1 MHKALDLEALRA
13 TLHGAPI
20 GHTIHYHSSVTSTMP
35 LAHALAAD
43 PTVRSGTIVV
53 AEEQTAGRG
62 RLQRRWETPPG
73 TALLVSL
80 LLKAPLPVEPTQVP
94 MVAGLALVQAC
105 ISWQPQL
112 AGQVGLKW
120 PNDLLLGRD
129 PRRPAKVAGILVE
142 SSYRGSEVGHV
153 VAGMGLNV
161 LQMPEQLPQALP
173 DAPPPTSL
181 RHFLTTQMES
191 TANAHWDRT
200 ALLIALCRAWAEL
213 LQPAQ
218 QPLLVDKWRAHLWTL
233 GQPVAVHGQGG
244 AGVIYGVAVDINGVG
259 HLVVEEP
266 TGQRHTFAAGDVS
279 LRSAPAAAGE

>member
-1 MHKALDLEALRA
+1 MYRALDLEALRA
-13 TLHGAPI
+13 ALHGAPI

-43 PTVRSGTIVV
+43 PAVRSGTIVV

-80 LLKAPLPVEPTQVP
+80 LLKAPLPVDPTQVP
-94 MVAGLALVQAC
+94 MMAGLALAQAC
-105 ISWQPQL
+105 IAWQPQL

-120 PNDLLLGRD
+120 PNDLLLASDSRC
-129 PRRPAKVAGILVE
+129 PAKVAGILVE
-142 SSYRGSEVGHV
+142 SSYRGSAVGHV

-161 LQMPEQLPQALP
+161 LQTPDQLPPALP

-181 RHFLTTQMES
+181 RHFLATQVES
-191 TANAHWDRT
+191 TTDAQWDRT
-200 ALLIALCRAWAEL
+200 ALLIALCRAWAAL

-233 GQPVAVHGQGG
+233 GQSVVVHGQGDTG
-244 AGVIYGVAVDINGVG
+244 IIYGMAVDVSAAG

-279 LRSAPAAAGE
+279 LRSAPAAA